1 MSHKFTYLTMIILQ
15 LSRCLALISSYM
27 DRREAIS
34 ETQAQD
40 STFILT
46 KNLIKQLVLVAKGI
60 FKLNDSQEKTLK
72 DRLSLTLESKMFL
85 EDLPM
90 RKRPVKSSGLHL
102 TFSSSSELEELLLEK
117 SRSLRAAHAR
127 DIIFWNFFFF
137 LSLK

>member
-1 MSHKFTYLTMIILQ
+1 MRVYESQIHILNHDHIAIITLFGTHIIMHGSKRSNFRKGILKLKIQ
-15 LSRCLALISSYM
+15 L
-27 DRREAIS
+27 
-34 ETQAQD
+34 
-40 STFILT
+40 FVLT

-102 TFSSSSELEELLLEK
+102 TFSSSFELEELLLEK

-127 DIIFWNFFFF
+127 DIIF
-137 LSLK
+137 